1 MIKIFH
7 YLGKHFTNQRKELKT
22 IKYHINIERSVT
34 IVCKKVAKDSNINF
48 LGDNISNFSRAPL

>member
-48 LGDNISNFSRAPL
+48 LGDNISNFS